1 MWTLK
6 VEFRGEV
13 RRQRGLTCPDD
24 EISVAVLKAAVGSL
38 FGLSTETSN
47 SLLLLYQDK
56 DGNQSEITEITLPA
70 LLTENR
76 ELQVLRLKAEIS
88 TARLNDLQSSD
99 MDVDSQGAEIGHS
112 SQTAAVMEPSSTP
125 MISENRQHL
134 LAQSFSN
141 FKQEVKTDFE
151 TSFKDMQQ
159 AVDPHG
165 RGGAGG
171 YVAGAAAGL
180 VVASRLIPLRVT
192 RIAAQAVTGKTPPED
207 TQPRAQATPSAEPV
221 NQDMIRHFRHQVAAD
236 FATARSEVDT
246 AFNCVFGSP
255 TSSTP
260 VSAPSSS
267 TSIRVPACKE
277 VVPAVAGTV
286 AGLVVASSLLP
297 VRVARLAIASTVANV
312 TSAPQSDVTAYPG
325 QSEADEIFAADED
338 LARQLQEEEDRMYE
352 LERTQM
358 QA

>member
-6 VEFRGEV
+6 VEYRSEV

-38 FGLSTETSN
+38 FGLSPETSN
-47 SLLLLYQDK
+47 SLLLFYQDK
-56 DGNQSEITEITLPA
+56 DGNQTEITEVTLPA

-76 ELQVLRLKAEIS
+76 ELQVLRLKAENS
-88 TARLNDLQSSD
+88 PTRLNDSHSYD
-99 MDVDSQGAEIGHS
+99 MDVDSQGADVTHS
-112 SQTAAVMEPSSTP
+112 SQTAAAPEPSSTP
-125 MISENRQHL
+125 MMSETRQQL
-134 LAQSFSN
+134 LAQSFSS
-141 FKQEVKTDFE
+141 FKQQFKRDFE

-180 VVASRLIPLRVT
+180 VVASRLIPLRAT
-192 RIAAQAVTGKTPPED
+192 RIAAQAVTGKTHPED
-207 TQPRAQATPSAEPV
+207 TQPGAQAAPSVEPV
-221 NQDMIRHFRHQVAAD
+221 DQDMIRHFRHQVAAD

-246 AFNCVFGSP
+246 AFGCVFGSQ
-255 TSSTP
+255 TSPAP
-260 VSAPSSS
+260 VSAPSS

-312 TSAPQSDVTAYPG
+312 ASAPQNNATAHPG